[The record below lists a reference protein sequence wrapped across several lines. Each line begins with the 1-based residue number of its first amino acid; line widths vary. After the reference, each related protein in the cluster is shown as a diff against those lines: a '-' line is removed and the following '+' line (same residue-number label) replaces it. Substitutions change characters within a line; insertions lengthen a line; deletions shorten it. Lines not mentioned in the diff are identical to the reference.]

1 MEEVAMVGAE
11 PLNKVPVGEL
21 DPYAF
26 FAFLGKRVV
35 HPGGRRATEELFE
48 LGRLEPG
55 LKVLDIGCGVG
66 TTAIELQ
73 GRFQGEVTAADISP
87 VMLSLAARNL
97 ERAGAAGRVRLR
109 QADIVDLPFADAS
122 FDRVVAEAVT
132 MFVDRRQAAS
142 ELARVCRPG
151 GLVLATEFMWR
162 RPPTP
167 AAREAFLGQVCPGM
181 QFDTL
186 EEWKEIY
193 RSAGLTDLQVKTG
206 PFEMMTPRGFLED
219 EGLANSLRVISTA
232 VSRPAYFRRM
242 AWLMPRIARAV
253 PFLGYVVVAGVK
265 PPATASSKEG
275 SDG

>member
-1 MEEVAMVGAE
+1 MVDAE
-11 PLNKVPVGEL
+11 PLNTGKMREL

-35 HPGGRRATEELFE
+35 HPGGRRASEELFE
-48 LGRLEPG
+48 LGRFEPG
-55 LKVLDIGCGVG
+55 LKVLDIGCGVA

-73 GRFQGEVTAADISP
+73 GRFLAEVTAADVSP

-97 ERAGAAGRVRLR
+97 DRAGAAGRVRLQ

-193 RSAGLTDLQVKTG
+193 RSAGLTDLQIRTG
-206 PFEMMTPRGFLED
+206 PFEMMTPRAFLED
-219 EGLANSLRVISTA
+219 EGLANSLRVVSTA
-232 VSRPAYFRRM
+232 LSRPAYFRRM

-253 PFLGYVVVAGVK
+253 PFLGYVVVAATK
-265 PPATASSKEG
+265 PSATGSRKEG

>member
-1 MEEVAMVGAE
+1 MVGAE
-11 PLNKVPVGEL
+11 PLNTVQVEDL

-48 LGRLEPG
+48 LGSFQPG

-66 TTAIELQ
+66 TTAIQLQ
-73 GRFQGEVTAADISP
+73 GRFQAEVTAADISP

-97 ERAGAAGRVRLR
+97 EQAGAAGRVRLQ
-109 QADIVDLPFADAS
+109 QADIVDLPFADGS

-132 MFVDRRQAAS
+132 MFVDRRQAAR
-142 ELARVCRPG
+142 ELTRVCRPG

-167 AAREAFLGQVCPGM
+167 RAREAFLGQVCPGM
-181 QFDTL
+181 QFDSL

-193 RSAGLTDLQVKTG
+193 RSAGLMDLQVKTG
-206 PFEMMTPRGFLED
+206 AFEMMTPRGFLED

>member
-1 MEEVAMVGAE
+1 MVGAA
-11 PLNKVPVGEL
+11 PLNAVKVGEL
-21 DPYAF
+21 DPYTF

-48 LGRLEPG
+48 LGSFEPG

-73 GRFQGEVTAADISP
+73 GRFQAEVTAADLSP

-97 ERAGAAGRVRLR
+97 ERAGVTRGVRLQ
-109 QADIVDLPFADAS
+109 QADIVDLPFADGS

-142 ELARVCRPG
+142 ELTRVCRPG

-167 AAREAFLGQVCPGM
+167 RAREAFLGQVCPGM
-181 QFDTL
+181 QFDSL

-193 RSAGLTDLQVKTG
+193 RSAGLTDLQIKTG

-232 VSRPAYFRRM
+232 ISRPAYFRRM

-253 PFLGYVVVAGVK
+253 PFLGYVVVAGAK
-265 PPATASSKEG
+265 PPATASRKER